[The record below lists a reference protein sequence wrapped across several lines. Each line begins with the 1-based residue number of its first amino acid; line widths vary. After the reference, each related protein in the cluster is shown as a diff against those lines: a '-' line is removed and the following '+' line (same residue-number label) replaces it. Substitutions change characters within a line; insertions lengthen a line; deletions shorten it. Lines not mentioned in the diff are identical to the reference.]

1 MKVQLMVL
9 IEALVQQRKLL
20 VLILVK
26 SRQIFAW
33 VYIIRVIIVIC
44 LLMKDKYFKVKADNK
59 NVNFPT
65 EFCLGSV
72 SVDLVILSLEKYF

>member
-26 SRQIFAW
+26 SRQTFAW

-44 LLMKDKYFKVKADNK
+44 LLMKNKYFKFKADNK